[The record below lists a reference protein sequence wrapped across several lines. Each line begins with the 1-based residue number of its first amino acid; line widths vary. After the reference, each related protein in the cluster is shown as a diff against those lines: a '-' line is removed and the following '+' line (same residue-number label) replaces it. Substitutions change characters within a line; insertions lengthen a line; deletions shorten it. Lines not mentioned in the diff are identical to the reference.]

1 VIQATLQTDKGPIG
15 IIGINR
21 ENWLRLQAGMPLDI
35 DLKSLTP
42 PGTRMNRIIIHYAP
56 TYEDVV
62 KDLEQGGFP
71 ITTLFR
77 LDDQLLD
84 LAMVQAWID
93 LARNRVPLNQK
104 LQLEMDRRQSEVDRR
119 RALIAKTMRDI
130 SSRN

>member
-1 VIQATLQTDKGPIG
+1 MTD
-15 IIGINR
+15 
-21 ENWLRLQAGMPLDI
+21 
-35 DLKSLTP
+35 
-42 PGTRMNRIIIHYAP
+42 
-56 TYEDVV
+56 
-62 KDLEQGGFP
+62 P